1 MIVSRS
7 AGQGRLVMH
16 ISCIGVAVCFHE
28 VLDESDNL
36 TVPSMHSCPKAFR
49 ARSAAGSPL
58 VNQGC
63 SGPHRA
69 SEAREEIGLE
79 TSS

>member
-1 MIVSRS
+1 
-7 AGQGRLVMH
+7 MH

-28 VLDESDNL
+28 VLDESNDL
-36 TVPSMHSCPKAFR
+36 TVPFMPSCPRAFR
-49 ARSAAGSPL
+49 VRIAAGSPL
-58 VNQGC
+58 VNQEY

-69 SEAREEIGLE
+69 SEAREEMGLE